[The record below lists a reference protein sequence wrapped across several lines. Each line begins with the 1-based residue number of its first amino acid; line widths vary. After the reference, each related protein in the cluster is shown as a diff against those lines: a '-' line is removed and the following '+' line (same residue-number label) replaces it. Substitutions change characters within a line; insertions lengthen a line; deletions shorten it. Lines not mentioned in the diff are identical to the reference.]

1 MGFVIMLMIKF
12 EMVRFIMKKVN
23 GDLRCLYGFFNIVR
37 QIKKFLGMVIMVRI
51 KDRDVVMNERVV
63 GVGIFLYE
71 FVMIVIF

>member
-23 GDLRCLYGFFNIVR
+23 DDLRCLYGFFNIVR